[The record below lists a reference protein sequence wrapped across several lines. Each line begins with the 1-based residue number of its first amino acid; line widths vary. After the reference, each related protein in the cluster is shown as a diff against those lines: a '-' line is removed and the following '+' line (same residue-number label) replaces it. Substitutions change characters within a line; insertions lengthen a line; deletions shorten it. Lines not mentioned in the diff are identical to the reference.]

1 MASLGFCSNWP
12 TLSQLRHETV
22 VPQPLENSPFHDN
35 FNLFKPNNNHFPIQN
50 SIKYPTLCALYNP
63 VSHQHYSSPLS
74 PNVLDHKEFFPM
86 EQMQPEYY
94 PNLLY
99 VPNVFD
105 NQEFS
110 PMEQMQIQPEYC
122 SYNSFDSY
130 PLVPDVCEQMH
141 PEHCLYNSYDSHP
154 LLNVCEQMQP
164 ELLPLPEIYQ
174 YGSGSEDIT
183 AMSYDIGHGCN
194 VVNLGESLQVVENG
208 EGEGRKLSAQSMA
221 ARVRRRKISEK
232 TMELGKMV
240 PGGHRMTTAEMF
252 QAAFK
257 YIKFLQAQVA
267 VLHHM
272 GSSPVLGEELQALI
286 TNPTVQEKLYTAGKC
301 VVTEQLGKMLAD
313 NHQGTKNNIN
323 N

>member
-1 MASLGFCSNWP
+1 MKSSFPYGANTARYYSN
-12 TLSQLRHETV
+12 
-22 VPQPLENSPFHDN
+22 PLF
-35 FNLFKPNNNHFPIQN
+35 I
-50 SIKYPTLCALYNP
+50 
-63 VSHQHYSSPLS
+63 
-74 PNVLDHKEFFPM
+74 
-86 EQMQPEYY
+86 
-94 PNLLY
+94 
-99 VPNVFD
+99 PNVFD

-141 PEHCLYNSYDSHP
+141 PEHCLYNSYDSYP
-154 LLNVCEQMQP
+154 IVPNVCEQMQP

-174 YGSGSEDIT
+174 NGSGSEDIM
-183 AMSYDIGHGCN
+183 AMSYDTGHGCN
-194 VVNLGESLQVVENG
+194 VVNLDESLQVAKNG
-208 EGEGRKLSAQSMA
+208 EGEGRKLSSQSMA

-232 TMELGKMV
+232 TMELGKLV

-252 QAAFK
+252 QATFK

-267 VLHHM
+267 VLQHM
-272 GSSPVLGEELQALI
+272 GSSPGLGEELQALI
-286 TNPTVQEKLYTAGKC
+286 TNSTVQEKLYTAGKC
-301 VVTEQLGKMLAD
+301 IVTEELGKFLAD